1 LKVGAEREVNKKENI
16 CKNETAWA
24 INGLDDANELKNSV
38 HPPFTVR
45 GAKIF
50 LSLKNILD
58 HIHAALCLYK
68 YLQEPILLLLT
79 SYNYSASFV
88 AGQSVFLKNFF
99 NYKNWARY
107 I

>member
-50 LSLKNILD
+50 LSLKYFGSHSCSTLFVYI
-58 HIHAALCLYK
+58 
-68 YLQEPILLLLT
+68 QEPILLT

-88 AGQSVFLKNFF
+88 AGQSVF
-99 NYKNWARY
+99 
-107 I
+107 